1 MSLMSWSLAGLLA
14 VESAASPAGGATK
27 CELTDNRCKAELFV
41 RRAKE
46 AKNDEQR
53 ALYLNVAHRS
63 YLALFDKTG
72 EARHLCAARR
82 LFDRSVAIKDQSAAQ
97 RASFEKLRGDLTT
110 REGEANV
117 RCERP
122 AKQPRAA
129 APLLVAKRGVP
140 TEPGSAGNA
149 SVEASPVSAVSAEPP
164 TSSAAPVE
172 PSAGALRAGGS
183 IAPVK
188 LGSDR
193 LREDELL
200 PVSRRQ
206 SPPGKKAS
214 SPRAGRELVVGGGVT
229 LGLGLVL
236 VGVAT
241 YTGASM
247 LEVQRQAREL
257 RDRVD
262 GHATDGQLAQDAAL
276 RREYERLGP
285 PTLALALAGGAA
297 TVVGAVMLAVGARR
311 MARRPSQTAV
321 IPVPGGVAFRA
332 RF

>member
-14 VESAASPAGGATK
+14 FEAAASPTSGARK

-41 RRAKE
+41 QRAKE
-46 AKNDEQR
+46 AKSDEQR

-82 LFDRSVAIKDQSAAQ
+82 LFDRSVAIKNQSAEQ

-110 REGEANV
+110 REREAKV
-117 RCERP
+117 RCEGP
-122 AKQPRAA
+122 AKQPKAE
-129 APLLVAKRGVP
+129 APLLMGKSGVP
-140 TEPGSAGNA
+140 TDPGVAGNA
-149 SVEASPVSAVSAEPP
+149 SVEASPGVAASAEPP
-164 TSSAAPVE
+164 ASSAVSVE
-172 PSAGALRAGGS
+172 ASASTPQAADS
-183 IAPVK
+183 IAPAK
-188 LGSDR
+188 PGSDR
-193 LREDELL
+193 QREDELL
-200 PVSRRQ
+200 PVSRR
-206 SPPGKKAS
+206 SLPPAKSSS
-214 SPRAGRELVVGGGVT
+214 SPRAGRDLVIGGGVA
-229 LGLGLVL
+229 LGLGVVL
-236 VGVAT
+236 ASVVT
-241 YTGASM
+241 YTGVGM
-247 LEVQRQAREL
+247 HEVQRQAREL
-257 RDRVD
+257 RDKVD

-297 TVVGAVMLAVGARR
+297 TVVGAVLVGVGARR
-311 MARRPSQTAV
+311 MARRPSQTAF